1 MKWNKVNESSDYQFT
16 LVNDNEAGGK
26 LFEVGLWWGSGYLLD
41 MYKAYAFC
49 EEEALNYVVAYI
61 EKTHPKRLESS
72 DECANDMMKE
82 YDEESPEFQEL
93 FMYVDATAEG
103 ADKPHFIWAE
113 NLRIKEC
120 SEVNES
126 DDNSNHEINII
137 NNERKREMRDLMNH
151 LMTSEDELFTVINTL
166 TRILRYKDSKKLAKA
181 CKFAKTAMDSIGKTK
196 ITLRDIEG

>member
-1 MKWNKVNESSDYQFT
+1 MKWNKVNESSDYQCT
-16 LVNDNEAGGK
+16 LVNDNEAGDK
-26 LFEVGLWWGSGYLLD
+26 LFEIGLWWGSGYTLD

-49 EEEALNYVVAYI
+49 ELEALYNVVAYI
-61 EKTHPKRLESS
+61 EKTHPKWLESS
-72 DECANDMMKE
+72 DECANDMLKE

-103 ADKPHFIWAE
+103 ADKPHFIWSE

-126 DDNSNHEINII
+126 DNSNHEIAII

-166 TRILRYKDSKKLAKA
+166 TRILRHKDSKELANA
-181 CKFAKTAMDSIGKTK
+181 CEFAKTAMDSINETK
-196 ITLRDIEG
+196 IILRDIEG